1 MLRSPQ
7 FGWAACAFLVLTC
20 SINTAHAQRG
30 GGMRMQQVS
39 RFQLATLSEVESDT
53 KLTADQKSLAK
64 SLKEKLDAK
73 RAEMGGGGGGGGPS
87 QEAREQMAKFTAES
101 DAEFAGKL
109 DDAQKKRFNGLL
121 LQTNGVAA
129 VLDAQISKELG
140 LGEDTIKKL
149 REVNREN
156 QAARRE
162 AMQAAGQGGNREE
175 MMENMRKLT
184 EKSDAALLAVL
195 SDAEK
200 KKMEELKGAKL
211 EIDMAPLR
219 QRRQ

>member
-7 FGWAACAFLVLTC
+7 FGWAACALLVLTC

-30 GGMRMQQVS
+30 GGMRMQVS
-39 RFQLATLSEVESDT
+39 RFQLATLAEVEADT

-73 RAEMGGGGGGGGPS
+73 RAEMGGGGGGPN
-87 QEAREQMAKFTAES
+87 QEAREQLAKFTTES
-101 DAEFAGKL
+101 DAEFAAKL

-129 VLDAQISKELG
+129 VLDAQITMELG
-140 LGEDTIKKL
+140 LGEESVKKL

-162 AMQAAGQGGNREE
+162 AMAAAQGGNREE
-175 MMENMRKLT
+175 GMANMRKVI
-184 EKSDAALLAVL
+184 EKADAALLAVL

-219 QRRQ
+219 PRRQ

>member
-7 FGWAACAFLVLTC
+7 FGWAACALLVLTC
-20 SINTAHAQRG
+20 SMNTAHAQRG

-73 RAEMGGGGGGGGPS
+73 RAEMGGGGGGPS
-87 QEAREQMAKFTAES
+87 QEAREQLAKFTAES

-121 LQTNGVAA
+121 LQNNGVAA

-140 LGEDTIKKL
+140 LGEDTVKKL
-149 REVNREN
+149 REVNRDN
-156 QAARRE
+156 QTARRE
-162 AMQAAGQGGNREE
+162 AMQAAQGGNREE

-200 KKMEELKGAKL
+200 KKMEELKGTKL

-219 QRRQ
+219 PRRQ